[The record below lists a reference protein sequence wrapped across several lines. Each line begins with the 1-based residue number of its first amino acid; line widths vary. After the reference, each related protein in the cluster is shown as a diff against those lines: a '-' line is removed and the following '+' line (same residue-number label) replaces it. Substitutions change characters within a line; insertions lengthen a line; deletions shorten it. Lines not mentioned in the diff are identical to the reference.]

1 MALLSPLPL
10 GEARELGAR
19 FGLDVAHVE
28 PLAAGSVNSNF
39 RFRAAD
45 GAAYFARI
53 YEEQGFA
60 GAEIELR
67 LLRILAEEG
76 VPVVC
81 PLGREKNGCAE
92 FRGKPFAVFPWVDGD
107 WLCLRSVTP
116 VHCEKLGVALARVH
130 LASGRVGEL
139 PEGRFRP
146 GDMLGRL
153 ARVGPSAPPSLL
165 AEIASIRNAYA
176 KYQARRVALPN
187 GVCHGDL
194 FRDNVLW
201 RSGDVAALLDFES
214 ASQGPFV
221 YDLMVT
227 ALAWCFTDAL
237 VLDNAEALF
246 RGYRSARTLEQ
257 RELDALEVEGALACL
272 RFATTRITDFEL
284 RAAPSAPPARD
295 FRRFLRRLE
304 ALEAGAFDSLRRHL
318 S

>member
-45 GAAYFARI
+45 GQAFFARI

-60 GAEIELR
+60 GAETELR
-67 LLRILAEEG
+67 LLRTLAEEG

-81 PLGREKNGCAE
+81 PLGDGRSGCAD
-92 FRGKPFAVFPWVDGD
+92 FGGKPFAIFPWVEGD

-116 VHCEKLGVALARVH
+116 AHCEKLGVALARVH
-130 LASGRVGEL
+130 LASSRVGQL

-146 GDMLGRL
+146 QDMLERL
-153 ARVGPSAPPSLL
+153 SRVRADSPQAL
-165 AEIASIRNAYA
+165 ASDIDRICQAYR
-176 KYQARRVALPN
+176 KYQALRTELPS

-214 ASQGPFV
+214 ASHGPFV

-237 VLDNAEALF
+237 VLENVEALF
-246 RGYRSARTLEQ
+246 LGYRSVRALEARE
-257 RELDALEVEGALACL
+257 RDALEVEGALACL

-284 RAAPSAPPARD
+284 RASPSAPPARD

-304 ALEAGAFDSLRRHL
+304 AVESGAFHSLRRHL
-318 S
+318 F